1 MTNHLTPANG
11 ISYWLRL
18 YFPFLLTFGLTVP
31 GVYLELSHTEIDPVV
46 GMLAFGGAVVAGA
59 FVLGWISEAAELDLR
74 GGLSIALLAVIAIL
88 PEYVVDFYFAFAAGA
103 EYAAG
108 DTTPEMAHYA
118 SANLTGANRLLLG
131 LGWPAMAFFGYLAL
145 RKVKDA
151 ETGLNHKFGVNLE
164 PETRVDLAFLVVA
177 SLIALIVPITGQ
189 FSIYTGIALVVL
201 FGLYLYRISMQDKEE
216 PELEGLPALV
226 GALPKWN
233 RRGFLLVA
241 AGLAAFVIIVVAE
254 PFAHSLIEAG
264 KALKIDEFILV
275 QWLAPL
281 ASEAPEFIVAIMF
294 ALRGKPAIGLAILVS
309 SKVNQWTALAGS
321 LPIGY
326 AIGGGVGPLPL
337 DAIQV
342 EEFYLTIAQTVFG
355 IAILLSLKLGK
366 LDAIALFV
374 LFTATLVF
382 PSPSIRIWVAGL
394 YFLIAVPLVV
404 YRFREFVETM
414 KSPFRQVN

>member
-1 MTNHLTPANG
+1 
-11 ISYWLRL
+11 
-18 YFPFLLTFGLTVP
+18 
-31 GVYLELSHTEIDPVV
+31 
-46 GMLAFGGAVVAGA
+46 
-59 FVLGWISEAAELDLR
+59 
-74 GGLSIALLAVIAIL
+74 
-88 PEYVVDFYFAFAAGA
+88 
-103 EYAAG
+103 
-108 DTTPEMAHYA
+108 MAHYA

-145 RKVKDA
+145 RKVKDS
-151 ETGLNHKFGVNLE
+151 ETGLNHKFGVTLE
-164 PETRVDLAFLVVA
+164 SEARVDLAFLIVA
-177 SLIALIVPITGQ
+177 SLVALIVPISGQ
-189 FSIYTGIALVVL
+189 FDIYTGIALVVL
-201 FGLYLYRISMQDKEE
+201 FGLYLYRISKQDKEE

-233 RRGFLLVA
+233 RRGFLLATAV
-241 AGLAAFVIIVVAE
+241 LAAFVIIVVAE

-264 KALKIDEFILV
+264 KALNINEFILV

-355 IAILLSLKLGK
+355 IAILLSLRLGK
-366 LDAIALFV
+366 LDAIALFT

-394 YFLIAVPLVV
+394 YFLIAVPLVI
-404 YRFREFVETM
+404 YRFREFTETL
-414 KSPFRQVN
+414 KSPFNKVN